1 MTVLTATTGLLLI
14 LVIHVSFA
22 LNGFLIGYLRSTN
35 VCFYL
40 KFPQQTVNN
49 DVQMQFAHTSDDG
62 LTSFFVGISSKGRV
76 FFCQLCQSDA
86 HLFLTSLGLR
96 FDCELNNRFW
106 EFHGFQNDRILFVA
120 EGITSCGILQTNSS
134 SDITSIYG
142 FDILSVVGMHL
153 KNPSH
158 SFSVILGCVQHGRT
172 SVNSTRIYTE
182 EAQLTNE
189 RVCCDLKCQSCE
201 RF

>member
-35 VCFYL
+35 VCFNL
-40 KFPQQTVNN
+40 EFAKQTVYDN
-49 DVQMQFAHTSDDG
+49 VQMQFAHAGDNG
-62 LTSFFVGISSKGRV
+62 LTSFLVCPGTEGRV

-120 EGITSCGILQTNSS
+120 EGITGCGILQTNSS

-142 FDILSVVGMHL
+142 FDILSVVGVHL
-153 KNPSH
+153 KDPSH

-172 SVNSTRIYTE
+172 CVNGTRIYTE